1 MPIKLPNLDDRMFSD
16 LVQEAQ
22 ALIPVHA
29 PEWTNHN
36 ESDPGITLI
45 ELFAYLTEMLMYRL
59 NRVTDANVSAFLKLI
74 DGIERVPS
82 TRNQGMVCRVEGD
95 ENALNDKVRD
105 TVSNLRSQ
113 NHTVACEDYER
124 LLLAIDPQLK
134 VREVALKDEVRYVV
148 LNLRQ
153 QDRAVTP
160 QDFERLALAADPKV
174 KRAACVP
181 LRDLTKGKLADRN
194 RKADAHVSVVVVSSV
209 EEEDVTDVVSRYLE
223 PRRLLTTRV
232 HVVPPRLVTLAV
244 HVSLALK
251 PDAVQR
257 EVDAEV
263 RRRLTDFFNR
273 LGDEH
278 GHTGWPFGRDVYV
291 SEVYRLIDQTPG
303 VDFVTSVK
311 NDKGKLVEILTVE
324 DSKVEG
330 ERRLPPAPP
339 AGALVAIKLYPDEL
353 VNLSLD
359 KSDILLVSPV
369 GKDSGKDDGR

>member
-1 MPIKLPNLDDRMFSD
+1 MPIKLPNLDDRTFAD

-22 ALIPVHA
+22 ALIPVYS

-74 DGIERVPS
+74 DGIERIPS
-82 TRNQGMVCRVEGD
+82 TRNRGMVCRVEGN
-95 ENALNDKVRD
+95 EQALGDRVRD

-113 NHTVACEDYER
+113 NRTVTCEEYER
-124 LLLAIDPQLK
+124 LVSAIDPLLK
-134 VREVALKDEVRYVV
+134 VREFALKDEVRSVV

-181 LRDLTKGKLADRN
+181 QRDLTKAKLADRN
-194 RKADAHVSVVVVSSV
+194 QKADAHVSVVVVSS
-209 EEEDVTDVVSRYLE
+209 EGDLTGVVSRYLE

-232 HVVPPRLVTLAV
+232 HVVPPRLVSLAV
-244 HVSLALK
+244 HVSLTLK
-251 PDAVQR
+251 PDAVQK

-263 RRRLTDFFNR
+263 RKRLAHYFNPV
-273 LGDEH
+273 GDEH

-291 SEVYRLIDQTPG
+291 SEVYRVIDRTPG
-303 VDFVTSVK
+303 VDFVTRLK
-311 NDKGKLVEILTVE
+311 DDKGKLIEILTVE
-324 DSKVEG
+324 DPKVEG
-330 ERRLPPAPP
+330 ERRIPPAPP

-353 VNLSLD
+353 VNLNLD
-359 KSDILLVSPV
+359 KSQIVLVSPV
-369 GKDSGKDDGR
+369 GKDSGKDAGS

>member
-1 MPIKLPNLDDRMFSD
+1 MPIKLPNLDDRTFSD

-22 ALIPVHA
+22 ALIPVYS

-36 ESDPGITLI
+36 ESDPGITLT
-45 ELFAYLTEMLMYRL
+45 ELFAYLTEILIYRL

-74 DGIERVPS
+74 DGIERIPS
-82 TRNQGMVCRVEGD
+82 TRNRGMVCRVEGN

-113 NHTVACEDYER
+113 NRTVTCEDYER
-124 LLLAIDPQLK
+124 LVSALDPQLK
-134 VREVALKDEVRYVV
+134 VSEVALQDEVRAVV

-174 KRAACVP
+174 RRVVCVP
-181 LRDLTKGKLADRN
+181 QRDLTKEKLDDRK
-194 RKADAHVSVVVVSSV
+194 RKADAHVSVVVVSS
-209 EEEDVTDVVSRYLE
+209 EDDLTSVVSSYLE
-223 PRRLLTTRV
+223 QRRLLTTRV
-232 HVVPPRLVTLAV
+232 HVVPPRFVTIAV
-244 HVSLALK
+244 HVSLMLK

-257 EVDAEV
+257 EVDAEL
-263 RRRLTDFFNR
+263 RKRLTHFFNP

-291 SEVYRLIDQTPG
+291 SEVYRLIDQIPG
-303 VDFVTSVK
+303 VDFVTRVK

-324 DSKVEG
+324 DAKVEG
-330 ERRLPPAPP
+330 DRRLPPAPP
-339 AGALVAIKLYPDEL
+339 AGELVAIKLYPDEL

-359 KSDILLVSPV
+359 KSDIVLVSPV
-369 GKDSGKDDGR
+369 GKEPGKNDGS